1 MAFEKRKP
9 TEEEIKYLESFEIR
23 CPYGDKSSFDLIYC
37 DTDRNFYMFY
47 IMGPG
52 FERESLPMYFGIV
65 WNETP
70 MILGVY
76 KGGSGNALDGFH
88 IVWDLYSL
96 FGKNR
101 EYIPIN
107 CETIQIIKEAL
118 IAAHGRTTCKVIDTK
133 FKF

>member
-65 WNETP
+65 WNDKP

-76 KGGSGNALDGFH
+76 KESDGIPSEGFH
-88 IVWDLYSL
+88 MRWKLHS
-96 FGKNR
+96 FRGKNN
-101 EYIPIN
+101 EFISLN
-107 CETIQIIKEAL
+107 DETKNIIKEAL
-118 IAAHGRTTCKVIDTK
+118 IAANGCTK
-133 FKF
+133 FEILDNEFDF